1 MKSESVFLPAVV
13 LEEVVNAGL
22 AEQLGQVVHICR
34 GRGVGSRVGGRG
46 GVRVLWGVVHLTVGG
61 VVVGGVASIVVAV
74 GVVVGWRWVGVVV
87 GWRRV
92 VIVGGGGVIVSAVV
106 ARLSAVAL
114 GVVILVLSSVLLL
127 CLLLLDPLC
136 EGVARLWLLLV
147 RWVLSH
153 LLLVEHGSHVEV
165 QLSQARVEVSS
176 VHLSH
181 LEHCLH
187 EVRVELSALSVG
199 GVVGGG
205 VVGTV
210 VVGVCVVVVVVPV
223 SHVRSA

>member
-1 MKSESVFLPAVV
+1 VKSESVFLPAVV

-22 AEQLGQVVHICR
+22 AEQLGQIVHICR

-46 GVRVLWGVVHLTVGG
+46 GVRVLGGVVHLTVGG
-61 VVVGGVASIVVAV
+61 VVVRGVASIVVA
-74 GVVVGWRWVGVVV
+74 VGVVV

-106 ARLSAVAL
+106 AGLSAVAL
-114 GVVILVLSSVLLL
+114 GVVVLVLSSVLLL

-136 EGVARLWLLLV
+136 EGVTRLWLLLV

-165 QLSQARVEVSS
+165 ELSQARVEVSS

-199 GVVGGG
+199 WVVAGG